1 MEIFLA
7 KNIISDVSNELWA
20 CLLYFIYTGCSS
32 PAQHRLVGR
41 TSVRTRGG
49 CQQIRAISRAFLR
62 TSEIPPPR
70 MPSFLPPFPIPRPLP
85 RPGPRPLLKYR
96 NTTTTTNTTNT
107 TTTTTTTTT
116 TKLLLKTYN
125 YYHYFGVVS
134 VSWCQ
139 MCGFTLLVLMELKM
153 MRLPPCLFSEAVYA
167 CRHHQLSP
175 RQYLLQRKNC

>member
-85 RPGPRPLLKYR
+85 RPGPRPLLKYISMS
-96 NTTTTTNTTNT
+96 
-107 TTTTTTTTT
+107 
-116 TKLLLKTYN
+116 
-125 YYHYFGVVS
+125 VVS
-134 VSWCQ
+134 LLCLFVC
-139 MCGFTLLVLMELKM
+139 LLVKPLNGCNGCL
-153 MRLPPCLFSEAVYA
+153 LCLFAL
-167 CRHHQLSP
+167 CI
-175 RQYLLQRKNC
+175 

>member
-85 RPGPRPLLKYR
+85 RPGPRPLLKYISMS
-96 NTTTTTNTTNT
+96 
-107 TTTTTTTTT
+107 
-116 TKLLLKTYN
+116 
-125 YYHYFGVVS
+125 VVS
-134 VSWCQ
+134 LLCKASQRMQRMFALFICTLYLESILSNFHKKILSTSKA
-139 MCGFTLLVLMELKM
+139 CFRKLFTLS
-153 MRLPPCLFSEAVYA
+153 LFVCA
-167 CRHHQLSP
+167 
-175 RQYLLQRKNC
+175 